1 MKKLLLAATAVM
13 AMMSSA
19 HSADIQLSD
28 KGTAPR
34 ITING
39 ELAKGDYQKFSN
51 LAARLPSGHAGSVYL
66 DSPGGAVDD
75 ALSIGSWIADQNW
88 TTVVPKF
95 CASSCALIWLAGKD
109 RTVKSDA
116 RVGFHAIYF
125 AKSDQVSPGGNAK
138 VGAYLF
144 KLGFSP
150 NTIEYLT
157 QTSPKKMEWL
167 DGEKAERYGIDV
179 NVVE

>member
-1 MKKLLLAATAVM
+1 MKKLLLAATTVM

-19 HSADIQLSD
+19 HSADMQLSD

-39 ELAKGDYQKFSN
+39 DLVKGDYQKFSN
-51 LAARLPSGHAGSVYL
+51 LVARLPSGHAGSVYL
-66 DSPGGAVDD
+66 DSRGGVVDE
-75 ALSIGSWIADQNW
+75 ALSIGSWVADQNW
-88 TTVVPKF
+88 TTVVLRE
-95 CASSCALIWLAGKD
+95 CASSCALIWLASKD

-116 RVGFHAIYF
+116 KVGFHAIFF
-125 AKSDQVSPGGNAK
+125 ANGQVSPGGNAM

-150 NTIEYLT
+150 ETIDYLT
-157 QTSPKKMEWL
+157 KTPPKKVEWL
-167 DGEKAERYGIDV
+167 DSEKAEHYGIDV

>member
-13 AMMSSA
+13 AMVSSA
-19 HSADIQLSD
+19 HSADMQLSD

-39 ELAKGDYQKFSN
+39 ELVKGDYQKFSN
-51 LAARLPSGHAGSVYL
+51 LVARLPSGHAGLVVL
-66 DSPGGAVDD
+66 DSPGGALDD
-75 ALSIGSWIADQNW
+75 ALNIGSWVADQNW
-88 TTVVPKF
+88 TTVVNTS
-95 CASSCALIWLAGKD
+95 CASACALIWLASKD

-116 RVGFHAIYF
+116 RVGFHAISL
-125 AKSDQVSPGGNAK
+125 ANSGQVSPDGNAL

-144 KLGFSP
+144 KLGFRP
-150 NTIEYLT
+150 DTIAYLT
-157 QTSPKKMEWL
+157 QTSPKKLEWL
-167 DGEKAERYGIDV
+167 DGEKAEHYGIDV

>member
-19 HSADIQLSD
+19 HSADMQLSD

-51 LAARLPSGHAGSVYL
+51 LVARLPSGHAGSVYL

-75 ALSIGSWIADQNW
+75 ALSIGSWVADQNW
-88 TTVVPKF
+88 TTVVLRE
-95 CASSCALIWLAGKD
+95 CASACALIWLASKD

-116 RVGFHAIYF
+116 RVGFHAVFF
-125 AKSDQVSPGGNAK
+125 ASGQVSPGGNAK

-157 QTSPKKMEWL
+157 QTPPKKVEWL
-167 DGEKAERYGIDV
+167 DGEKAEHYGIEV